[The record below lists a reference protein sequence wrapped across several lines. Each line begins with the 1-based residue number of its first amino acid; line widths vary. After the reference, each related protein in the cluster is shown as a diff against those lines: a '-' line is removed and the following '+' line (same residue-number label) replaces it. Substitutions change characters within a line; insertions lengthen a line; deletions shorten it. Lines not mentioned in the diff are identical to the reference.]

1 MKTIARITGLILL
14 LCGTAIAPHGTG
26 LAQSGQPPPRTQEDG
41 VAWFHLSSQ
50 QRADLAPLQPQWR
63 DFSGATKE
71 KWLAVSTR
79 MSAMRPVERERIQ
92 SRMSSWANLSPVERG
107 QTRLQFSAA
116 RRVSPDTRA
125 EQWKRYNELSEEE
138 RRQLAARAVPPVATR
153 SVTAV
158 RYSKPFLS
166 GEPRS
171 AGKANTT
178 PVAPSALPQ
187 GVTPSVIQAQRG
199 ATTSLISARPL
210 PPPHQPAGQPKIAP
224 AHTPTAM
231 PAAMPAAMPTAKA
244 TPIAAPKP
252 QLPPE
257 PGMQPPPNVAVPSV
271 EFDSR
276 P

>member
-1 MKTIARITGLILL
+1 MKTIARIAGLIFLV
-14 LCGTAIAPHGTG
+14 CGTAMAPHGTG
-26 LAQSGQPPPRTQEDG
+26 MAQSGQMLPWTQEEG
-41 VAWFHLSSQ
+41 VAWAHLSSQ
-50 QRADLAPLQPQWR
+50 QRADLAPLRPQWG

-71 KWLAVSTR
+71 KWLAVSKR

-92 SRMSSWANLSPVERG
+92 SRMSRWASLSPVERG
-107 QTRLQFSAA
+107 QTRLQFNAA

-153 SVTAV
+153 SVSAV

-187 GVTPSVIQAQRG
+187 GVTPSVVQAQRG

-224 AHTPTAM
+224 AHTPTAL
-231 PAAMPAAMPTAKA
+231 PTAPPTA
-244 TPIAAPKP
+244 TAAPIAAPKP

-257 PGMQPPPNVAVPSV
+257 PSMQPHPNVAVPSV
-271 EFDSR
+271 EFDPR